1 MGAKSAEL
9 DAEPLMLN
17 RHLLAYLPV
26 YLAQALVGFGSVVV
40 FTRLLS
46 PDAYGQYMLVLTGS
60 ALISTLIFTWLD
72 AAVARYHARAAARG
86 RLGGHLF
93 TALTL
98 FAMIALPVFIIGAVA
113 LLLLDLGPS
122 LKTAC
127 AYALAYVL
135 LRAGVMIA
143 LETRRA
149 AGEAWRYSLLETF
162 SLAGGFAFGAA
173 LTLLTDLGS
182 AGPLAGLALASAM
195 ALVFDLPALARKA
208 RKDRAHRARVT
219 AFFAYGGPIAF
230 SLIFEQLLTSGDRF
244 LIAAY
249 LGEAAT
255 GAYSAGYALA
265 DRSLSIIF
273 LWLGMTTGPL
283 LIAALEHEGRSA
295 AQKVARQTGALM
307 GAIGFPAAAGLALVS
322 PDLARLMIGEELAAT
337 AATVVPLIAL
347 SGLMNGVMTH
357 YFHTAYT
364 LGRRTGSMAFI
375 MTGSAV
381 LNLVLNAALIPL
393 LGLHGAAWAT
403 VAAYGVAMIACILHG
418 RTIFAM
424 PIPVREWSKAALA
437 TAGMSAGV
445 VLSPAMGPV
454 VLDLMVQIGA
464 GVGVYAIIMLTFD
477 GLGARSWLVEKLADR
492 LARRAAA

>member
-1 MGAKSAEL
+1 
-9 DAEPLMLN
+9 MLN

-26 YLAQALVGFGSVVV
+26 YLAQALVGFLPVQAAQGLVGFGSVVV
-40 FTRLLS
+40 FTRLLT
-46 PDAYGQYMLVLTGS
+46 PDAYGQYMLVLTAS

-72 AAVARYHARAAARG
+72 AAVARYHARASARG

-98 FAMIALPVFIIGAVA
+98 FAMIAAPVAILGG
-113 LLLLDLGPS
+113 LLLLALDLPPA
-122 LKTAC
+122 LKTAS
-127 AYALAYVL
+127 AYALAYLL

-149 AGEAWRYSLLETF
+149 AGEAWRYSALETF

-173 LTLLTDLGS
+173 LTLFTDLGS
-182 AGPLAGLALASAM
+182 AGPLAGLALASGL

-208 RKDRAHRARVT
+208 KRDRAHNARIT

-255 GAYSAGYALA
+255 GAYAAGYALA
-265 DRSLSIIF
+265 DRSLSIVF

-283 LIAALEHEGRSA
+283 LISALEHDGRKA
-295 AQKVARQTGALM
+295 AQDVARRTGALM

-322 PDLARLMIGEELAAT
+322 PDLARLMIGEELAES
-337 AATVVPLIAL
+337 AASIVPLIAL
-347 SGLMNGVMTH
+347 SGLMNGIMTH

-381 LNLVLNAALIPL
+381 LNLALNALLIPL
-393 LGLHGAAWAT
+393 LGLYGAAWAT
-403 VAAYGVAMIACILHG
+403 VAAYAIALVACAIHG
-418 RTIFAM
+418 RSIFPM
-424 PIPVREWSKAALA
+424 PIPLREWSKAALA
-437 TAGMSAGV
+437 TAGMAVALAYAPPTGLV
-445 VLSPAMGPV
+445 IT
-454 VLDLMVQIGA
+454 DLAVHVAFGA
-464 GVGVYAIIMLTFD
+464 LIYAVILLALD
-477 GLGARSWLVEKLADR
+477 GLGARRWLGARIATR
-492 LARRAAA
+492 LGRRAAA